1 MAEMTDRELEDLNRL
16 HRECTI
22 ALGEYLKQGTEMCRL
37 LSAIKSHPATPQQRQ
52 SLLTQRIKEY
62 ESQQAYNS
70 IREALFKLAGWE

>member
-1 MAEMTDRELEDLNRL
+1 MTDRELEDLNRL
-16 HRECTI
+16 HRECTV

-37 LSAIKSHPATPQQRQ
+37 LSAITSHPASTQQRQ